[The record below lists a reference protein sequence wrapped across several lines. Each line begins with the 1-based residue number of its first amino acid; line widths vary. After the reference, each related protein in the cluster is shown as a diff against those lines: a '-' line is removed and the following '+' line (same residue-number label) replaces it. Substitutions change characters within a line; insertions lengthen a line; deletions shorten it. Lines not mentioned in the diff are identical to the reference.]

1 MYELDL
7 TGKNPANLVINER
20 AIIANALNKYRCFIP
35 SFAPFFAESV
45 KLQQIISGK
54 VVPLIEGIHYVF
66 GHYYAEG
73 EVATKKR
80 VNGSV
85 MLLEPM
91 SGVLEFLE
99 YQTMGGPTTTSKTA
113 IASHLGDPNLP
124 DPRNIDWAEVLKI
137 STVNMAVQKPE
148 SYGEAI
154 STDEIIA
161 AIEGMNKA
169 IDSTVGGTQ
178 DKAYLELQRSIASL
192 HTRMI
197 EEGYY
202 THWQDP
208 AAHGVTVSTLGAY
221 SRDDAVEDA
230 MRAYS
235 MTLDELAEYCRG
247 KGVTESVI
255 QSYLDQHTAFTGVL
269 SVRSAN
275 PIQIPGSGVVI
286 TESDNG
292 TEIAAEGAVTITAD
306 KGQKRSG
313 VAASFHSG
321 THVLSTYSAGSNY
334 RTKDGTALDGFPLI
348 DKDNL
353 ANYLKG
359 MTGSSAALNLKV
371 RATATVVLSGN
382 GSAGAPLKGDASFP
396 LATEAQK
403 GLMRVTNTVANMP
416 AKYGCSTRIL
426 YELDKTVSQYALGIY
441 TLNGKP
447 LTADVTLGLND
458 FGLGAVNNTALADKP
473 LSNPWTAAVLDKA
486 VVGHVHK
493 MHEEYQHA
501 TPAAAGTVMLSDT
514 KSRTERDKAATVKLA
529 KQYQQEIQTES
540 GKTIRVI
547 IGRTLQIGQ
556 VPASAPRIIK
566 NGMFI
571 AYEVA

>member
-7 TGKNPANLVINER
+7 TGKNPMNLITGER
-20 AIIANALNKYRCFIP
+20 TIIANTLNKYRCFIP
-35 SFAPFFAESV
+35 AFAPFFSESV

-54 VVPLIEGIHYVF
+54 TVPLIEGIHYVF

-80 VNGSV
+80 INGSV

-99 YQTMGGPTTTSKTA
+99 YQTLGGPTNTSKTA
-113 IASHLGDPNLP
+113 IATHLGSPDLP

-137 STVNMAVQKPE
+137 STVNMAVEKPE

-161 AIEGMNKA
+161 AVEGMKKA
-169 IDSTVGGTQ
+169 IDSTIGGTQ
-178 DKAYLELQRSIASL
+178 DKAYLELQRGIAAL
-192 HTRMI
+192 HQRMI
-197 EEGYY
+197 DEGYY
-202 THWQDP
+202 THFSDP

-221 SRDDAVEDA
+221 AREDAVEDA
-230 MRAYS
+230 MRAYKMS
-235 MTLDELAEYCRG
+235 LDELAAYCRG
-247 KGVTESVI
+247 KGVTEEEL
-255 QSYLDQHTAFTGVL
+255 QSYLDQHTAFSGIL

-306 KGQKRSG
+306 KGQKRAG

-321 THVLSTYSAGSNY
+321 THVLSTYSAGVNY
-334 RTKDGTALDGFPLI
+334 RTKDGTALDGFPLV

-353 ANYLKG
+353 ANYLEG
-359 MTGSSAALNLKV
+359 MSGSSAALNLQV
-371 RATATVVLSGN
+371 RATATVTLSGN
-382 GSAGAPLKGDASFP
+382 GSAGAPLKGDAKFP

-441 TLNGKP
+441 TLNGHA
-447 LTADVTLGLND
+447 LTADVTLTLAD
-458 FGLGAVNNTALADKP
+458 FGLDRVNNTALADKP
-473 LSNPWTAAVLDKA
+473 LSDPWTQAVLNKA
-486 VVGHVHK
+486 AVGHVHK
-493 MHEEYQHA
+493 MHEEYAHA
-501 TPAAAGTVMLSDT
+501 TPTVAGTVLLTND
-514 KSRTERDKAATVKLA
+514 KSRTETEKAATVALA
-529 KQYQQEIQTES
+529 KKYQQEIQTES
-540 GKTIRVI
+540 GKKIKVI

-556 VPASAPRIIK
+556 VPATAPRIIK